1 MIMSLQSL
9 LEGVGGYRGED
20 APSVVEDGA
29 ILESVSEEAI
39 AAIITVALESTCSEE
54 ELDELEEK
62 CGKGE
67 AVTENAMFAPVLERS
82 IVKLDKVA
90 KKQKAYK
97 MAVLQ
102 VAKEMDLKE
111 YKQWCTIKKM
121 ERVLMNRM
129 EKRCH
134 TKAKA
139 YMREAAK
146 KAKESNK
153 NPIKRVANSLSRSM
167 QRTKQALT
175 GDNSIPAKLKS
186 QTQAITNKLGN
197 K

>member
-1 MIMSLQSL
+1 MSLQSL
-9 LEGVGGYRGED
+9 ISATVGGNV
-20 APSVVEDGA
+20 SIVEDDN
-29 ILESVSEEAI
+29 IVLEAVSEDAI
-39 AAIITVALESTCSEE
+39 AAIITIALENTCSED
-54 ELDELEEK
+54 ELDGLEEE
-62 CGKGE
+62 CSTSDE
-67 AVTENAMFAPVLERS
+67 PVTENLAFAPVLERS
-82 IVKLDKVA
+82 IVKLDKNA
-90 KKQKAYK
+90 KKQQAYK

-111 YKQWCTIKKM
+111 YKQWCTVKKM

-146 KAKESNK
+146 RSKESTK
-153 NPIKRVANSLSRSM
+153 NPIKKVSNALSRSM
-167 QRTKQALT
+167 QRTQKALK
-175 GDNSIPAKLKS
+175 GDNNVPSDLRSKTS
-186 QTQAITNKLGN
+186 AIVNKLGN

>member
-1 MIMSLQSL
+1 MSLQSL
-9 LEGVGGYRGED
+9 IKSRGED
-20 APSVVEDGA
+20 VSIVDDSAL
-29 ILESVSEEAI
+29 LESVSEEAL

-54 ELDELEEK
+54 ELDELEEE
-62 CGKGE
+62 CNNSDE
-67 AVTENAMFAPVLERS
+67 PVTENVMFAPVLERS
-82 IVKLDKVA
+82 IVKLDKAA

-111 YKQWCTIKKM
+111 YKQWCTVKKM

-146 KAKESNK
+146 KANESTK
-153 NPIKRVANSLSRSM
+153 NPIKKVSNALSRSM
-167 QRTKQALT
+167 QRTQKALKS
-175 GDNSIPAKLKS
+175 NNNIPSDLKS
-186 QTQAITNKLGN
+186 QTQAVVNKFGN

>member
-1 MIMSLQSL
+1 MSLQSL
-9 LEGVGGYRGED
+9 LVGGYRGENV
-20 APSVVEDGA
+20 SVVEDDSVM
-29 ILESVSEEAI
+29 LESVSEDAI

-54 ELDELEEK
+54 ELEELEEE
-62 CGKGE
+62 CVKGDE
-67 AVTENAMFAPVLERS
+67 PVTENVMFAPVLERS
-82 IVKLDKVA
+82 IVKLDKTA
-90 KKQKAYK
+90 KKQRAYK

-102 VAKEMDLKE
+102 VAKDMDLKE

-146 KAKESNK
+146 KAKESSK
-153 NPIKRVANSLSRSM
+153 NPIKKVANSLSRSM

-175 GDNSIPAKLKS
+175 GNNNIPADLKS

>member
-1 MIMSLQSL
+1 MSLQSL
-9 LEGVGGYRGED
+9 ISAVEENV
-20 APSVVEDGA
+20 SVVEDNNV
-29 ILESVSEEAI
+29 ILESVSEEAL

-54 ELDELEEK
+54 ELDELEEE
-62 CGKGE
+62 CNVSDE
-67 AVTENAMFAPVLERS
+67 PVTENLMFAPVLERS
-82 IVKLDKVA
+82 IVKLDKNA

-129 EKRCH
+129 EKRCY

-146 KAKESNK
+146 RSKESTK
-153 NPIKRVANSLSRSM
+153 NPIKKVANTLSRSM
-167 QRTKQALT
+167 KRTQTALK
-175 GDNSIPAKLKS
+175 GNNAVPSDLKS
-186 QTQAITNKLGN
+186 KTSAIVNRLGN

>member
-1 MIMSLQSL
+1 MSLQSL
-9 LEGVGGYRGED
+9 ISAVGENV
-20 APSVVEDGA
+20 SVVEDSNV
-29 ILESVSEEAI
+29 ILESVSEDAI

-54 ELDELEEK
+54 ELDELEEE
-62 CGKGE
+62 CSTSDE
-67 AVTENAMFAPVLERS
+67 PVTENLAFAPVLERS
-82 IVKLDKVA
+82 IVKLDKNA
-90 KKQKAYK
+90 QKQKAYK

-146 KAKESNK
+146 RSKESTK
-153 NPIKRVANSLSRSM
+153 NPIKRVASALSRSM
-167 QRTKQALT
+167 QRTQKALK
-175 GDNSIPAKLKS
+175 GDNNIPSDLKS
-186 QTQAITNKLGN
+186 KTSAIVNKLGN